1 MVSHRIIVAA
11 AVLAGAV
18 TLGAPTAQAHAFL
31 DHASPAVG
39 SSLPSAPAAVTL
51 WFTQDLEPAFSS
63 VTVTDQAGRRV
74 DLANVQI
81 PQGQP
86 AELHVGLKPLPP
98 GTYTVSWHVVS
109 VDTHPTEGAFTFQV
123 GGG

>member
-1 MVSHRIIVAA
+1 MRKILTAALATTLMLIATVAD
-11 AVLAGAV
+11 
-18 TLGAPTAQAHAFL
+18 AQAHAFL

-39 SSLPSAPAAVTL
+39 SAVPTAPAGVTL

-63 VTVTDQAGRRV
+63 VTVTDQAGQRV
-74 DLANVQI
+74 DLGNVQI
-81 PQGQP
+81 PQGAP
-86 AELHVGLKPLPP
+86 AELQVGLRPLAA

-109 VDTHPTEGAFTFQV
+109 VDTHPTQGTFTFQV